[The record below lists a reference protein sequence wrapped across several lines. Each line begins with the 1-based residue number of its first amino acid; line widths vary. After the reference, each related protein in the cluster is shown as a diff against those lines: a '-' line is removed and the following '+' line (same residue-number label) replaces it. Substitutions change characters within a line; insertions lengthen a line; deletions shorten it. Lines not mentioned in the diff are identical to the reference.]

1 GTHLDITE
9 QRHNEE
15 VLRQKQKLESI
26 GLLAG
31 GIAHDF
37 NNLLV
42 GMLGGASYLR
52 ELIPPDHTGAPVV
65 DLIEKSS
72 EQAAHLTRQLLAYAG
87 KGRHFLETLD
97 IAEAVHDT
105 CRIIRSSVPSN
116 VTLSIESEGPRAAVR
131 CDGGQLHQLVMNLV
145 LNGVE
150 AMD

>member
-1 GTHLDITE
+1 VHPEDWPKLQQSFAEHTVSRAESWVFPYRILRADGSVRWVQQRAKIYYSPAGNVTRVVGTHLDVTE
-9 QRHNEE
+9 QRNSEE
-15 VLRQKQKLESI
+15 VIRQKQKLESI

-52 ELIPPDHTGAPVV
+52 ELVPPDHPGASVV

-87 KGRHFLETLD
+87 
-97 IAEAVHDT
+97 
-105 CRIIRSSVPSN
+105 
-116 VTLSIESEGPRAAVR
+116 
-131 CDGGQLHQLVMNLV
+131 
-145 LNGVE
+145 
-150 AMD
+150 